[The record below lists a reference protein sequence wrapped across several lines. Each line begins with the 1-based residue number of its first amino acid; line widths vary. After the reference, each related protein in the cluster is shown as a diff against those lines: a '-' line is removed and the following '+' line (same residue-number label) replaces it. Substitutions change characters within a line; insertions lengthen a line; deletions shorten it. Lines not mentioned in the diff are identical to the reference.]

1 MNSTIITDAPAFVK
15 GPIHPGST
23 FFGYSADSSGRSNR
37 HTARC
42 LVTAWLAPDWI
53 GGWPWL
59 RLVGAKPRVDIT
71 TLQDRRLTRCFAPT
85 HTISRFR
92 RFCVIPGCP

>member
-1 MNSTIITDAPAFVK
+1 MKLRRSILLLEVSRNAIA
-15 GPIHPGST
+15 
-23 FFGYSADSSGRSNR
+23 GYSADSSGRSNR

-42 LVTAWLAPDWI
+42 GATAWLAPDWI

-85 HTISRFR
+85 HTI
-92 RFCVIPGCP
+92 